1 MKHQHDTQ
9 LSMNSATS
17 GSIGGRFRRA
27 AAMWTKAVA
36 SLAVATGLVLG
47 AAGLNSQAS
56 AQFGSVDPKGG
67 KLDEKLGVDR
77 DSPNAAKI
85 YFINVRGQIGRDF
98 APEPLEDMV
107 EDMKK
112 IQPDYVVMYIDT
124 EWTNPRTGTTNDIFD
139 VGMAQQAY
147 NSLSSI
153 RDMATILFDKIRNDS
168 TWTKKPKYI
177 TWVKNAVG
185 PSAFLAFMGQQI
197 YYTPDGVHGGIGYL
211 DLLFANM
218 GDLVVREKQR
228 SLRLGW
234 AVGMAVDGVDTSL
247 PADELRAERE
257 RRTYILKAMA
267 RMDYVLSYRLN
278 GGVPEFF
285 EDMTS
290 GELLTDDG
298 SENENR
304 RDVMEDAL
312 RWKGNDVLNLRAD
325 LAKTLKLSSGDASN
339 LDDLAFNLG
348 VQRAYRVYTDK
359 PNQIMANW
367 ARTVGRNYNQLE
379 KLLQDY
385 QGIEVNGATRSARNA
400 QRGRQISSL
409 REQISICKKFGHA
422 FGAQLGMEYGASP
435 EDIISQNEARITLI
449 QQEIRLDRGQ

>member
-1 MKHQHDTQ
+1 
-9 LSMNSATS
+9 
-17 GSIGGRFRRA
+17 
-27 AAMWTKAVA
+27 
-36 SLAVATGLVLG
+36 
-47 AAGLNSQAS
+47 
-56 AQFGSVDPKGG
+56 
-67 KLDEKLGVDR
+67 
-77 DSPNAAKI
+77 
-85 YFINVRGQIGRDF
+85 
-98 APEPLEDMV
+98 MV

-112 IQPDYVVMYIDT
+112 IQPDYVVLYIDT
-124 EWTNPRTGTTNDIFD
+124 EWTNPRTGTTNDVFD

-153 RDMATILFDKIRNDS
+153 RDMGTILFDKVRNDS

-197 YYTPDGVHGGIGYL
+197 YYTPDGLHGGIGYL
-211 DLLFANM
+211 DLLFANQ

-234 AVGMAVDGVDTSL
+234 AVGLAVDGVDTSL

-257 RRTYILKAMA
+257 RRSFILRAMA
-267 RMDYVLSYRLN
+267 RMDYVLSYRLV

-304 RDVMEDAL
+304 RDTMEDAL

-325 LAKTLKLSSGDASN
+325 LAKTLRLSSGDASN

-348 VQRAYRVYTDK
+348 VQRAYRVYADR

-367 ARTVGRNYNQLE
+367 ARTVDRNYNQLI
-379 KLLQDY
+379 KLLRDY
-385 QGIEVNGATRSARNA
+385 RDIEVNGATRSARNA
-400 QRGRQISSL
+400 QRGRQISNL
-409 REQISICKKFGHA
+409 QQQIGICKKFGHA
-422 FGAQLGMEYGASP
+422 FAQQLGMEFGASP
-435 EDIISQNEARITLI
+435 ENIISQNEAQITLI